1 MYNPEAPDMTDT
13 KPVTSPLR
21 SKLLTAGLLLIVLAV
36 IPGTLSVL
44 GKSYYTQVANSALI
58 YCILAASMNLITGT
72 AGLLCLG
79 HAAFFGIGA
88 YTAAL
93 LATNFGL
100 PFVVTLPL
108 GGIVAGLG
116 GVLVALPTMRLISIY
131 FAVATLGVGEIIHVT
146 LLNWVPVTRGPMGVQ
161 IYDPIT
167 IFGHQFTSLLSIYYV
182 IAVLACISIY
192 IIWRLTNSY
201 FGNALRSV
209 REDDQCAE
217 AMGINVV
224 KLKIQAFAIS
234 TFFAGLAGA
243 IMAHSIGYISPDSF
257 QFSESILILAM
268 VVVGG
273 LGSLPGGIFGALLLI
288 LLPEVARGLGDLR
301 MVAVGVVM
309 FLSILL
315 LPKGIFGEVS
325 AIDMARKQFNAAWGG
340 RQSVGWK

>member
-1 MYNPEAPDMTDT
+1 MITPDSSTR
-13 KPVTSPLR
+13 SWR
-21 SKLLTAGLLLIVLAV
+21 SKILVAAILLIVLAV
-36 IPGTLSVL
+36 VPGVLSAL

-58 YCILAASMNLITGT
+58 YCILAASLNLITGT

-93 LATNFGL
+93 LASNYGL
-100 PFVVTLPL
+100 PFLVTLPL
-108 GGIVAGLG
+108 GGVVAGLA

-131 FAVATLGVGEIIHVT
+131 FAVATLGVGEIIHVS
-146 LLNWVPVTRGPMGVQ
+146 LLNWISVTRGPMGVQ

-167 IFGHQFTSLLSIYYV
+167 LFGHSFTSLLSIYY
-182 IAVLACISIY
+182 ITAILACICVY
-192 IIWRLTNSY
+192 LIWHLTNSY
-201 FGNALRSV
+201 FGNALRSL

-217 AMGINVV
+217 AMGINVS
-224 KLKIQAFAIS
+224 KLKVQTFAAS
-234 TFFAGLAGA
+234 TFFAGIAGA
-243 IMAHSIGYISPDSF
+243 LMAHSAGYISPESF

-273 LGSLPGGIFGALLLI
+273 LGSLPGVLLGALLLI
-288 LLPEVARGLGDLR
+288 ILPEAARGLGDMR

-315 LPKGIFGEVS
+315 LPKGLLGETS
-325 AIDMARKQFNAAWGG
+325 AIEVARKYFNAAWSS
-340 RQSVGWK
+340 RELAGWK

>member
-1 MYNPEAPDMTDT
+1 MTDT
-13 KPVTSPLR
+13 ISTTSPWR
-21 SKLLTAGLLLIVLAV
+21 SRLLTIGLLLFVLAV
-36 IPGTLSVL
+36 VPACLSAL
-44 GKSYYTQVANSALI
+44 GKSYYVQLANSALI
-58 YCILAASMNLITGT
+58 FCILAASMNLITGT

-79 HAAFFGIGA
+79 HAAFYGIGA

-93 LATNFGL
+93 LATDFGL
-100 PFVVTLPL
+100 PFWVTLPL
-108 GGIVAGLG
+108 GGLAAGFA

-146 LLNWVPVTRGPMGVQ
+146 LLNWVSLTRGPMGIQ
-161 IYDPIT
+161 IYEPIT
-167 IFGHQFTSLLSIYYV
+167 LFGYRFTKLLSIYYL
-182 IAVLACISIY
+182 IAILACISIFFL
-192 IIWRLTNSY
+192 WRMTNSY

-224 KLKIQAFAIS
+224 KLKIQAFGMS

-273 LGSLPGGIFGALLLI
+273 LGSLPGGILGALLLI
-288 LLPEVARGLGDLR
+288 LLPEVARSFGDMR

-315 LPKGIFGEVS
+315 LPKGLFGEIS
-325 AIDMARKQFNAAWGG
+325 AIQMARRQFNAAWIGG

>member
-1 MYNPEAPDMTDT
+1 MKAHPMRA
-13 KPVTSPLR
+13 
-21 SKLLTAGLLLIVLAV
+21 KLLTAAILLLVLAV
-36 IPGTLSVL
+36 VPAALSAI
-44 GKSYYTQVANSALI
+44 GKSYYMQVANSALI
-58 YCILAASMNLITGT
+58 FCILAASMNLITGT

-93 LATNFGL
+93 LASNYGL
-100 PFVVTLPL
+100 PFLVTLPL
-108 GGIVAGLG
+108 SGLAAGLAG
-116 GVLVALPTMRLISIY
+116 AMVALPTMRLISIY

-146 LLNWVPVTRGPMGVQ
+146 LLNWVSVTRGPMGVQ
-161 IYDPIT
+161 IFEPIT
-167 IFGHQFTSLLSIYYV
+167 IFGYKFTSLLSIYYV
-182 IAVLACISIY
+182 TAVLACISIY
-192 IIWRLTNSY
+192 LIWRMTNSY

-217 AMGINVV
+217 AMGINVI
-224 KLKIQAFAIS
+224 KLKIQAFAAS
-234 TFFAGLAGA
+234 TFFAGIAGA
-243 IMAHSIGYISPDSF
+243 IMAHSVGYISPDSF

-273 LGSLPGGIFGALLLI
+273 LGSLPGGILGALLLI
-288 LLPEVARGLGDLR
+288 MLPEAARGLGDMR

-315 LPKGIFGEVS
+315 LPKGILGEVS
-325 AIDMARKQFNAAWGG
+325 AIQMARRQFNAAWNG